1 MCLWWIIYVQ
11 LCTELTAAVYLMP
24 GCTIVLFSDICEQ
37 GSARVSVISR
47 WQVTRA
53 RWVTVAETGGLA
65 DVCRLVRVVT
75 SQQARQSMLASL
87 IPLSLTSTCAVMQE
101 YRYVTHLTH
110 LSVCLLLKSMFVA
123 SLFTL
128 FLCTDWLVFWLWH
141 RHRKI

>member
-75 SQQARQSMLASL
+75 SQQARQLMLASL
-87 IPLSLTSTCAVMQE
+87 IPLSLTSTCAVTQE

-110 LSVCLLLKSMFVA
+110 LSVSCWNLSSSHHCLLYFSAHKLHWMA
-123 SLFTL
+123 R
-128 FLCTDWLVFWLWH
+128 FLAVT
-141 RHRKI
+141 